1 MNDPRPSNKS
11 SAPPACAFCNADAS
25 RIVWAGRLTLALWD
39 AFPFSPGHALLVPRR
54 HAPSWNDLA
63 VDEKAELVES
73 IDAVRLLIA
82 EQYSPDAYNIG
93 FNEGAAAGQTV
104 MHFHVH
110 VIPRY
115 EGDMDDPRGGVRW
128 VLPERAA
135 YWKVTEK

>member
-1 MNDPRPSNKS
+1 M
-11 SAPPACAFCNADAS
+11 
-25 RIVWAGRLTLALWD
+25 
-39 AFPFSPGHALLVPRR
+39 
-54 HAPSWNDLA
+54 
-63 VDEKAELVES
+63 DEKAELVEG

-82 EQYSPDAYNIG
+82 KQYRPDAYNIG

-128 VLPERAA
+128 VLPEKAA